1 METKMFKKI
10 LIICS
15 FLLISPHLLAQ
26 NYPNKPIR
34 FVIPFP
40 PGGATDIIGR
50 IISMELTKTLGQQ
63 VVADNRGGSSGN
75 IGADIVAK
83 SPNDGYTLLMGAMTS
98 HAINASLEKA
108 TIRYDLEKDLIPISV
123 VGVVPM
129 VIVVNPK
136 LPVYNLKD
144 FISYAKANPGR
155 VTFASSGAGAP
166 QRLAMEMLKNMTQI
180 DILHVPYRGSG
191 PAMTDLVG
199 GQVLSMSETLPA
211 CQQFI
216 ESKQLRPL
224 AVTTA
229 SRLKPIPE
237 VPTISEAL
245 GIPNFDVVSMFGVM
259 APSGTPPSIIQRIS
273 DDLKTIL
280 QKPDVQERMMAA
292 GVFVNYMNPKD
303 SSTKLHQEVAMWG
316 KVISESHVTS
326 D

>member
-1 METKMFKKI
+1 MLKKI

>member
-1 METKMFKKI
+1 MFKKI

>member
-1 METKMFKKI
+1 MFKKFLTI
-10 LIICS
+10 LS
-15 FLLISPHLLAQ
+15 LLFLSTQVLAQ
-26 NYPNKPIR
+26 SYPNKQIR

-50 IISMELTKTLGQQ
+50 IISMELSKTLGQQ

-98 HAINASLEKA
+98 HAINASIEKA
-108 TIRYDLEKDLIPISV
+108 TIRYDLEKDLMPIAV
-123 VGVVPM
+123 DGVVPM

-136 LPVYNLKD
+136 LPVYNIKE
-144 FISYAKANPGR
+144 FISYAKANPGK

-166 QRLAMEMLKNMTQI
+166 QRLAMEMLKNVTQI

-199 GQVLSMSETLPA
+199 GQVVSMSETLPA
-211 CQQFI
+211 SQQFI

-229 SRLKPIPE
+229 YRLKPLPD
-237 VPTISEAL
+237 VPTITEAL

-259 APSGTPPSIIQRIS
+259 TPTGTSPAIIQRIS
-273 DDLKTIL
+273 DDLKAIL
-280 QKPDVQERMMAA
+280 QKPDVQERMLAA
-292 GVFVNYMNPKD
+292 GVFVNYMNAKD
-303 SSTKLHQEVAMWG
+303 ASVKLHQEVAMWG
-316 KVISESHVTS
+316 KVIRESHITP

>member
-1 METKMFKKI
+1 MFKKI

-303 SSTKLHQEVAMWG
+303 SSIKLHQEVAMWG

>member
-1 METKMFKKI
+1 MFKKI

-292 GVFVNYMNPKD
+292 GVFVNYMNTKD

>member
-1 METKMFKKI
+1 MFKKI

-83 SPNDGYTLLMGAMTS
+83 SPNDGYTLLIGAMTS

>member
-1 METKMFKKI
+1 MFKKI

-129 VIVVNPK
+129 VIVVNP
-136 LPVYNLKD
+136 NLKD

>member
-1 METKMFKKI
+1 M
-10 LIICS
+10 
-15 FLLISPHLLAQ
+15 
-26 NYPNKPIR
+26 
-34 FVIPFP
+34 IPFP

-83 SPNDGYTLLMGAMTS
+83 SPSDGYTLLMGAMTS

-144 FISYAKANPGR
+144 FINYAKANPGR

>member
-1 METKMFKKI
+1 MFKKI

-155 VTFASSGAGAP
+155 VTFSSSGAGAP

>member
-1 METKMFKKI
+1 
-10 LIICS
+10 
-15 FLLISPHLLAQ
+15 
-26 NYPNKPIR
+26 
-34 FVIPFP
+34 
-40 PGGATDIIGR
+40 
-50 IISMELTKTLGQQ
+50 
-63 VVADNRGGSSGN
+63 
-75 IGADIVAK
+75 
-83 SPNDGYTLLMGAMTS
+83 MTS

>member
-1 METKMFKKI
+1 
-10 LIICS
+10 
-15 FLLISPHLLAQ
+15 
-26 NYPNKPIR
+26 
-34 FVIPFP
+34 VIPFP

-83 SPNDGYTLLMGAMTS
+83 SPSDGYTLLMGAMTS

-144 FISYAKANPGR
+144 FINYAKANPGR

>member
-1 METKMFKKI
+1 MLKKI
-10 LIICS
+10 LTISCL
-15 FLLISPHLLAQ
+15 LLISTHLFAQ
-26 NYPNKPIR
+26 SYPNKSIR

-108 TIRYDLEKDLIPISV
+108 TIRYDIEKDLVPIAV

-136 LPVYNLKD
+136 LPVYNLKE
-144 FISYAKANPGR
+144 FISYAKANPGK

-166 QRLAMEMLKNMTQI
+166 QRLAMEMLKNITQI

-224 AVTTA
+224 AVTTVN
-229 SRLKPIPE
+229 RLKPIPD

-259 APSGTPPSIIQRIS
+259 APTGTPPAVVQRIS

-280 QKPDVQERMMAA
+280 QKPDVQERMLAA

-303 SSTKLHQEVAMWG
+303 SSTKLHQEVSMWG
-316 KVISESHVTS
+316 KVIRESHITP

>member
-1 METKMFKKI
+1 MFKKI

-83 SPNDGYTLLMGAMTS
+83 SPNDGYTLLIGAMTS

-136 LPVYNLKD
+136 LPVYKLKD

>member
-1 METKMFKKI
+1 MFKKI

-144 FISYAKANPGR
+144 FINYAKANPGR

-303 SSTKLHQEVAMWG
+303 SSIKLHQEVAMWG

>member
-1 METKMFKKI
+1 VF
-10 LIICS
+10 
-15 FLLISPHLLAQ
+15 AQ
-26 NYPNKPIR
+26 NYPNKQIR

-63 VVADNRGGSSGN
+63 VVVDNRGGSSGN

-108 TIRYDLEKDLIPISV
+108 TIRYDIEKDLVPIAV

-136 LPVYNLKD
+136 LPVYNLKE
-144 FISYAKANPGR
+144 FISYAKANPGK

-166 QRLAMEMLKNMTQI
+166 QRLAMEMLKNITQI

-224 AVTTA
+224 AVTTVN
-229 SRLKPIPE
+229 RLKPIPD

-259 APSGTPPSIIQRIS
+259 APTGTPPAVVQRIS

-280 QKPDVQERMMAA
+280 QKPDVQERMLAA

-303 SSTKLHQEVAMWG
+303 SSTKLHQEVSMWG
-316 KVISESHVTS
+316 KVIRESHITP

>member
-1 METKMFKKI
+1 MFKKI

-83 SPNDGYTLLMGAMTS
+83 SPNAGYTLLMGAMTS

>member
-1 METKMFKKI
+1 MFKKI

-83 SPNDGYTLLMGAMTS
+83 SPSDGYTLLMGAMTS

-144 FISYAKANPGR
+144 FINYAKANPGR

>member
-1 METKMFKKI
+1 MFKKI

-50 IISMELTKTLGQQ
+50 IISMDLTKTLGQQ